1 MSAHPGIAAELFH
14 AALGAGYDLSLLTM
28 SPTERDIDHLV
39 ERMCNAEREL
49 YLCQRDL
56 LEIRREGPRA
66 TRANSATGTLQ
77 LCRLNRRQAHRAA
90 SDMRARYARG
100 TV

>member
-1 MSAHPGIAAELFH
+1 MSAYPGIAA
-14 AALGAGYDLSLLTM
+14 
-28 SPTERDIDHLV
+28 ERDIDHLITLL
-39 ERMCNAEREL
+39 CTAESEL
-49 YLCQRDL
+49 HLCQRDL

-77 LCRLNRRQAHRAA
+77 LCRLNRRQARRAA
-90 SDMRARYARG
+90 ADMCARYARG